1 MTTAD
6 ARVGVAVVVVT
17 HDSGA
22 TLADCV
28 RRVLAAEGVTEL
40 VIVDNASRDGAIER
54 VEFAHAGD
62 ARLRVIRNTGNP
74 GFATACNQGANATR
88 APWLLFLN
96 PDCLLEWDTV
106 ARLLAVAATDQPRDD
121 ELTVAVE
128 RGPGP
133 YVAKTKFALHLFRY
147 VFFFRIAERPNFIAL
162 NLFCSNVLNRVV
174 MKQNTSPANIN
185 QQFRNS
191 VY

>member
-1 MTTAD
+1 MTQP
-6 ARVGVAVVVVT
+6 
-17 HDSGA
+17 

-40 VIVDNASRDGAIER
+40 VIVDNASRDGAIEP

-106 ARLLAVAATDQPRDD
+106 ARLLAVAA
-121 ELTVAVE
+121 
-128 RGPGP
+128 RGD
-133 YVAKTKFALHLFRY
+133 
-147 VFFFRIAERPNFIAL
+147 
-162 NLFCSNVLNRVV
+162 
-174 MKQNTSPANIN
+174 SPASELFSDRRLDEEAILKAA
-185 QQFRNS
+185 RGIS
-191 VY
+191 DEGPVAIGRAMTAAREMAKRLKP